1 MRQNSIDDH
10 PVSSATWP
18 ARLVGVLLVALG
30 LILAVG
36 GAWLASDG
44 GSPYYLLAGLGLATA
59 GALIFTRR
67 YIGAVIYVVVFAL
80 TAIWAFWESS
90 NVWGLVPRLI
100 GPAILL
106 ILVSLVTPFLN
117 HPTGWKSA
125 ILGALGTVAF
135 TGAAFWLSALAAP
148 NWVKTQL
155 PDHGGAI
162 VGQAVEGEWPAW
174 GGTNGAQRYSTLAQI
189 TPENVN
195 RLEVAWTAHTGDMPQ
210 GVGKGK
216 YAAETTPLKIGHRL
230 YMCTAMNQML
240 ALDANNGKVLWRY
253 DPGVSTDAIPYSA
266 SCRGVTAYD
275 PTKGSTALDN
285 NASRQSP
292 VQEAS
297 KPITGP
303 ATALE
308 ECTGLRILE
317 ATLDA
322 RLIEV
327 DAGTGKPCPGFGNNG
342 EVDTTVGLGNVYPGM
357 AAMTVAPTIV
367 NGTIVVG
374 RQVMDGQRNDA
385 PSGAIMAFDATTGE
399 RKWAWDMG
407 RPGETGWPAE
417 GEEFT
422 RGTPNMWT
430 SAAGDDDLDMVY
442 LPLGNSSSDY
452 WSSDRSAEENKYS
465 SALVA
470 IDVATGKP
478 AWTFQTV
485 HKDVWDYDLG
495 SQPTLVN
502 LPDGTPALVL
512 ASKQGEIY
520 VLDRRT
526 GKPLHP
532 VIEKAAPVMGA
543 EPEQRSPTQP
553 YSAFATLKKPNL
565 TEADMWGMSPID
577 QMICRIQYRKADY
590 AGYYTPPSENHSIEY
605 PGYNGGSDW
614 GSVAVDPARGV
625 IVANYND
632 MPNYVQLVPRAVADK
647 KGWEPRGPQGNTG
660 GGKAEGAGDPQAGV
674 PYAIDVNA
682 GWRMPFTGLLCKQP
696 PYGGITAIDLTTGKT
711 IWDRPFG
718 TARKNGPFG
727 IASHLPVTIGTPNN
741 GGAVVTA
748 GGLIFVAATT
758 DDLIH
763 AIDLQTGKMLWTAA
777 LPGGGQANVMTY
789 EEGGRQYV
797 VVMAGGHHFMQTK
810 VSDAVVAY
818 ALPDT
823 TT

>member
-1 MRQNSIDDH
+1 MRNFPGKSDTH
-10 PVSSATWP
+10 SPTAWP
-18 ARLVGVLLVALG
+18 ALLVGA
-30 LILAVG
+30 ILAIVG
-36 GAWLASDG
+36 LVLTIGGIWLVSDG
-44 GSPYYLLAGLGLATA
+44 GSPYYLLAGLGLVAS
-59 GALIFTRR
+59 GVLIFMRR
-67 YIGAVIYVVVFAL
+67 HLGAVLYAIVFAL

-90 NVWGLVPRLI
+90 NVWGLVPRLV

-106 ILVSLVTPFLN
+106 VLVSLITPFLIRRTRWT
-117 HPTGWKSA
+117 PA
-125 ILGALGTVAF
+125 ILGAVATVLF
-135 TGAAFWLSALAAP
+135 TGGAFWLTALAAP
-148 NWVKTQL
+148 AWVETEL
-155 PDHGGAI
+155 PNHGGPIA
-162 VGQAVEGEWPAW
+162 GQSVDGEWPAW
-174 GGTNGAQRYSTLAQI
+174 GGTYGAQRYSTLAQI
-189 TPENVN
+189 TPDNVGN
-195 RLEVAWTAHTGDMPQ
+195 LKVAWTAHTGDMPQ
-210 GVGKGK
+210 GAGEGK
-216 YAAETTPLKIGHRL
+216 YAAETTPLKIGDRL

-240 ALDANNGKVLWRY
+240 ALDAHNGKVLWRY

-275 PTKGSTALDN
+275 PGQGAQALDN
-285 NASRQSP
+285 NTSRPSP
-292 VQEAS
+292 SRVAAT
-297 KPITGP
+297 PITSD
-303 ATALE
+303 ATVLE
-308 ECTGLRILE
+308 ECSGLRILE

-327 DAGTGKPCPGFGNNG
+327 DADTGKPCPGFGTNG

-367 NGTIVVG
+367 NDTIVVG

-385 PSGAIMAFDATTGE
+385 PSGAIMAFDATTGA

-407 RPGETGWPAE
+407 RSGETGWPAE

-430 SAAGDDDLDMVY
+430 SAAGDDELGMVY

-452 WSSDRSAEENKYS
+452 WSGDRSAEENQYS

-470 IDVATGKP
+470 IDVASGKP

-495 SQPTLVN
+495 SQPTLVD
-502 LPDGTPALVL
+502 LPDGTPALIL

-526 GKPLHP
+526 GQPLHR
-532 VIEKAAPVMGA
+532 VVEKPAPVGGA
-543 EPEQRSPTQP
+543 EPDERSPTQP

-577 QMICRIQYRKADY
+577 QMVCRIQFREADY

-614 GSVAVDPARGV
+614 GSIAVDPARGV

-632 MPNYVQLVPRAVADK
+632 MPNYVKLVPRAVAEK
-647 KGWEPRGPQGNTG
+647 KGWQPRGPQGNTG
-660 GGKAEGAGDPQAGV
+660 GGKAEGAGDPQSGV
-674 PYAIDVNA
+674 PYAVDVNA
-682 GWRMPFTGLLCKQP
+682 GWRISFTGLLCKQP
-696 PYGGITAIDLTTGKT
+696 PYGGITAIDLMTGQT

-718 TARKNGPFG
+718 SARKNGPFG
-727 IASHLPVTIGTPNN
+727 ISSHLPVTIGTPNN

-763 AIDLQTGKMLWTAA
+763 AIDLKTGKTLWTAA
-777 LPGGGQANVMTY
+777 LPGGGQSNVMTY

-797 VVMAGGHHFMQTK
+797 VVMAGGHHFMKTK

-818 ALPDT
+818 ALPT
-823 TT
+823 TST

>member
-1 MRQNSIDDH
+1 MLEDSGDANS
-10 PVSSATWP
+10 VRTGWP
-18 ARLVGVLLVALG
+18 ARLIGVLLFALG
-30 LILAVG
+30 LVLAIG
-36 GAWLASDG
+36 GIVLLTAG
-44 GSPYYLLAGLGLATA
+44 GSPYYLLAGLGLIAS
-59 GALIFTRR
+59 GALLFLRR
-67 YIGAVIYVVVFAL
+67 WVGAVLYAVIFAL
-80 TAIWAFWESS
+80 TAAWAFWESS
-90 NVWGLVPRLI
+90 NVWGLVPRLV

-106 ILVSLVTPFLN
+106 VLVCLITPFLVRR
-117 HPTGWKSA
+117 TGWKPA
-125 ILGALGTVAF
+125 ILGAVGTLVF
-135 TGAAFWLSALAAP
+135 TGAAFWLTALAAP
-148 NWVKTQL
+148 GWGKADL
-155 PDHGGAI
+155 PNHGGSIA
-162 VGQAVEGEWPAW
+162 GQSVNADWPAW
-174 GGTNGAQRYSTLAQI
+174 GGTYGAQRYSTLAQI
-189 TPENVN
+189 TPDNVDQ
-195 RLEVAWTAHTGDMPQ
+195 LKVAWTAHTGDLPQ
-210 GVGKGK
+210 GAGEGK
-216 YAAETTPLKIGHRL
+216 YAAETTPLKVGNRL

-266 SCRGVTAYD
+266 SCRGVTAFD
-275 PTKGSTALDN
+275 PTKGSAALDN
-285 NASRQSP
+285 NTARPTPAQVAST
-292 VQEAS
+292 
-297 KPITGP
+297 PITGP

-327 DAGTGKPCPGFGNNG
+327 DADTGKPCPGFGTNG

-407 RPGETGWPAE
+407 RPGETGWPAD

-430 SAAGDDDLDMVY
+430 SAAGDDDLNMVY

-495 SQPTLVN
+495 SQPTLVD

-526 GKPLHP
+526 GKPLHR
-532 VIEKAAPVMGA
+532 VIEKPAPTGGA